1 MSDNTYTHDAYETI
15 HKSGKFSYVSY
26 IIPNIVKI
34 ECEIPAPVKYV
45 VPIIFIPGIM
55 GSNIKYQISNIKDK
69 EVWYPKK
76 SISTVLEYSR
86 RDAMQLQIAL
96 NFKTTAVGD
105 DKLNKKKTPHMTK
118 ELAKARAGVR

>member
-1 MSDNTYTHDAYETI
+1 MWFQLSLFLGLWAQI
-15 HKSGKFSYVSY
+15 S
-26 IIPNIVKI
+26 NI
-34 ECEIPAPVKYV
+34 KYQ
-45 VPIIFIPGIM
+45 I
-55 GSNIKYQISNIKDK
+55 SNIKYQISNIKDK